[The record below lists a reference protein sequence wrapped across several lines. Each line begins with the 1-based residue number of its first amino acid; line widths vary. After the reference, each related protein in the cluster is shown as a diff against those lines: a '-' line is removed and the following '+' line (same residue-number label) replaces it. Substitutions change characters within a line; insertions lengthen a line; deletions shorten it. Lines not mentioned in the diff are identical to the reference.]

1 MVYVVSKVVL
11 YNLILFFVKCLVFK
25 VKVNSIV
32 FVLLMFNDGDLDYYK
47 EKVCIKFLFEVVLG
61 V

>member
-11 YNLILFFVKCLVFK
+11 YNLILLFVKKFVLK

-32 FVLLMFNDGDLDYYK
+32 LVLFMFNEGDDEVYK
-47 EKVCIKFLFEVVLG
+47 
-61 V
+61 

>member
-11 YNLILFFVKCLVFK
+11 YNLILLFVKKLVLK

-32 FVLLMFNDGDLDYYK
+32 LVLFMFNEGDDEVYK
-47 EKVCIKFLFEVVLG
+47 
-61 V
+61 